1 MVQPKNSIYLCS
13 PKRVEGVNSLPMIT
27 FSRLLD
33 SINLEPYDTLLFT
46 SKQALYYTNEIS
58 SDWKNKQ
65 ILAVGAQT
73 AKTAKELGAKDIYY
87 PKEFYGLVLA
97 KDILE
102 RFSNAKILYI
112 RPKVVSFDSKS
123 FLSSNNIAIDEAIL
137 YETTCVQYKE
147 KKLPKDAI
155 IIFTSPST
163 IECFFKNFQWQES
176 YRAVVIGKS
185 TLAKLPD
192 GVDAAVAKEPTITSC
207 IKRAHD
213 LENFNKKSP

>member
-1 MVQPKNSIYLCS
+1 MARELVLQQINSIYLCS

-46 SKQALYYTNEIS
+46 SKQALYYIDEIS
-58 SDWKNKQ
+58 NDWKNKQ
-65 ILAVGAQT
+65 ILAVGVQT
-73 AKTAKELGAKDIYY
+73 AKTAKELGAKDIYH
-87 PKEFYGLVLA
+87 PKEFYGSVLA
-97 KDILE
+97 NDIIE
-102 RFSNAKILYI
+102 RFADAKILYI

-123 FLSSNNIAIDEAIL
+123 FLSSNNIAIEEAIL
-137 YETTCVQYKE
+137 YETTCLKHNE

-185 TLAKLPD
+185 TLTKLPKD
-192 GVDAAVAKEPTITSC
+192 VNAVVANEPTINAC
-207 IKRAHD
+207 IERAQN
-213 LENFNKKSP
+213 L